1 MNTKRT
7 ASQEVISLQAPRGR
21 YLKERL
27 IRGIF
32 FVCAFFAIVITA
44 FTVLIFAT
52 GSAPFFEKVSL
63 AEFLFHIRW
72 SPLIEPFSYGAL
84 PLIGGTLLTTGIALL
99 VALPLGLLSAVYL
112 SEYASPNVRRVLKPV
127 VELLA
132 GIPSVVFGYFALLYV
147 TPLLRNIFP
156 EIQFW
161 NALSAGLVLGVAILP
176 LVSSLS
182 EDVIYAVPRSV
193 REASYALGATRFETI
208 RRVVLPA
215 AFSGIAAAFILAMSR
230 AIGETMIVAIA
241 AGQTPTWPP
250 ELLKP
255 VETLTAYIVN
265 VATGDAEAGAFV
277 WSTIFAVG
285 SLLFVM
291 TLILNTISYFIVKRF
306 REQYE

>member
-1 MNTKRT
+1 MRR
-7 ASQEVISLQAPRGR
+7 ARQGVSLQAQPGR
-21 YLKERL
+21 YVKENI
-27 IRGIF
+27 IRGVF
-32 FVCAFFAIVITA
+32 FVCAFFAVIITA
-44 FTVLIFAT
+44 FTIFIFAT
-52 GSAPFFEKVSL
+52 GSAPFFAKVSL
-63 AEFLFHIRW
+63 REFLLTTRW
-72 SPLIEPFSYGAL
+72 SPLIEPLSYGAL

-99 VALPLGLLSAVYL
+99 VALPLGLLSAIYL
-112 SEYASPNVRRVLKPV
+112 SEYASPNVRRVLKPIL
-127 VELLA
+127 ELLA

-147 TPLLRNIFP
+147 TPLLKDLFFP
-156 EIQFW
+156 DIEFW
-161 NALSAGLVLGVAILP
+161 NALSAGLVLGIAILP
-176 LVSSLS
+176 LASSLS
-182 EDVIYAVPRSV
+182 EDVIYAVPREL
-193 REASYALGATRFETI
+193 REASYALGATRFETV

-250 ELLKP
+250 HLLKP

-285 SLLFVM
+285 ALLFVT
-291 TLILNTISYFIVKRF
+291 TLVLNTISYFIVKRF

>member
-1 MNTKRT
+1 MRRAITT
-7 ASQEVISLQAPRGR
+7 ETISLQAPRGR
-21 YLKERL
+21 YLKESL

-32 FVCAFFAIVITA
+32 FICAFFAVIITA
-44 FTVLIFAT
+44 FTIIIFAM
-52 GSAPFFEKVSL
+52 GSEPFFERVSL
-63 AEFLFHIRW
+63 WEFLVTIRW

-112 SEYASPNVRRVLKPV
+112 SEYASANVRRLLKPIM
-127 VELLA
+127 ELLA

-147 TPLLRNIFP
+147 TPLLKNIFP

-161 NALSAGLVLGVAILP
+161 NALSAGLVLGIAILP

-182 EDVIYAVPRSV
+182 EDIIYAVPRSL
-193 REASYALGATRFETI
+193 REASYALGATRFETV

-215 AFSGIAAAFILAMSR
+215 AFSGITAAFILAMSR

-250 ELLKP
+250 ELFKP
-255 VETLTAYIVN
+255 VMTLTTYIVN
-265 VATGDAEAGAFV
+265 VATGDAEAGAFI

-285 SLLFVM
+285 ALLFVM
-291 TLILNTISYFIVKRF
+291 TLVLNTISYFIVKRF

>member
-1 MNTKRT
+1 MPREIIQE
-7 ASQEVISLQAPRGR
+7 ASSLQAPRGR

-32 FVCAFFAIVITA
+32 FACAFFAIIITA
-44 FTVLIFAT
+44 YTIIIFAM
-52 GSAPFFEKVSL
+52 GSAPFFESVSPF
-63 AEFLFHIRW
+63 EFIFTIRW

-99 VALPLGLLSAVYL
+99 VALPLGLLGAVYL
-112 SEYASPNVRRVLKPV
+112 SEYASPNVRRALKPIM
-127 VELLA
+127 ELLA

-156 EIQFW
+156 DIQFW
-161 NALSAGLVLGVAILP
+161 NALSAGLVLGIAILP

-182 EDVIYAVPRSV
+182 EDIIYAVPRSV
-193 REASYALGATRFETI
+193 REASYALGATRFETV

-215 AFSGIAAAFILAMSR
+215 AFSGITAAFILGMSR

-241 AGQTPTWPP
+241 AGMTPVWPP
-250 ELLKP
+250 EPLRP
-255 VETLTAYIVN
+255 VMTLTAYIVN
-265 VATGDAEAGAFV
+265 VATGDAEAGAFI

-285 SLLFVM
+285 ALLFMM
-291 TLILNTISYFIVKRF
+291 TLILNTISYFIVQRF

>member
-1 MNTKRT
+1 MPREII
-7 ASQEVISLQAPRGR
+7 QEAISLQAPRGR

-32 FVCAFFAIVITA
+32 FVCACFAIVITVSTI
-44 FTVLIFAT
+44 FIFAA
-52 GSAPFFEKVSL
+52 GSTPFFEKIAL
-63 AEFLFHIRW
+63 FEFLFTIRW

-99 VALPLGLLSAVYL
+99 VALPLGLLGAVYL
-112 SEYASPNVRRVLKPV
+112 SEYASPNVRRALKPIM
-127 VELLA
+127 ELLA

-161 NALSAGLVLGVAILP
+161 NALSAGLVLGIAILP

-182 EDVIYAVPRSV
+182 EDIIYAVPRSL
-193 REASYALGATRFETI
+193 REASYALGATRFETV

-215 AFSGIAAAFILAMSR
+215 AFSGITAAFILGMSR

-241 AGQTPTWPP
+241 AGQTPVWPP
-250 ELLKP
+250 DLLKP
-255 VETLTAYIVN
+255 VMTLTAYIVN
-265 VATGDAEAGAFV
+265 VAMGDAEAGAFI

-285 SLLFVM
+285 ALLFMM
-291 TLILNTISYFIVKRF
+291 TLILNTISYFIVQRF